1 MGQKASVPNA
11 SGKTV
16 GTALAEV
23 KIGHMRDA
31 HGIIGNGFANNI
43 TPVTLVPQR
52 YRSTICGIPCC
63 WVSIPHGFG
72 AQVSRFGAEIAGDEH
87 DGTVSSGFQIF
98 PPWMA
103 VNRLVSR
110 QLIIFDT
117 PVKFCK
123 TSDDVTV
130 NIDVIIVFEITHAR
144 DFVFS
149 LGPQKLDDL
158 LRASQ
163 EEVLRQLVYE
173 TKVEN
178 IYDLHGAK
186 TDEFVKLMNEQFN
199 QYGVTIHHFI
209 VEEVQ
214 IPEKMAKDFEDTT
227 LYEAKTHERKMKQ
240 DYDKMN
246 LNHEEGKQKLNDEC
260 DNKKLATEQQNL
272 TAKAQLAKDVREVIA
287 STEKDIAILDAERD
301 AVVADMEAKG
311 DLERAKINMEVLRAK
326 REGQATI
333 NAEVEKQ
340 GAEASAYE
348 RVKNAEGKVGEAEK
362 LALGMKDIAEAEG
375 RATSSFAARRNME
388 QDMKRLAIID
398 GISDNRNINIV
409 TSHENNMGLAPD
421 NSLVTQVTQQ
431 GMEAIRMKLAEVTA
445 GSAGKLD
452 MGQKN
457 SGGLVRPVPQQQ
469 M

>member
-1 MGQKASVPNA
+1 
-11 SGKTV
+11 
-16 GTALAEV
+16 
-23 KIGHMRDA
+23 
-31 HGIIGNGFANNI
+31 
-43 TPVTLVPQR
+43 
-52 YRSTICGIPCC
+52 
-63 WVSIPHGFG
+63 
-72 AQVSRFGAEIAGDEH
+72 
-87 DGTVSSGFQIF
+87 
-98 PPWMA
+98 
-103 VNRLVSR
+103 
-110 QLIIFDT
+110 
-117 PVKFCK
+117 
-123 TSDDVTV
+123 
-130 NIDVIIVFEITHAR
+130 
-144 DFVFS
+144 
-149 LGPQKLDDL
+149 
-158 LRASQ
+158 
-163 EEVLRQLVYE
+163 
-173 TKVEN
+173 
-178 IYDLHGAK
+178 
-186 TDEFVKLMNEQFN
+186 
-199 QYGVTIHHFI
+199 
-209 VEEVQ
+209 
-214 IPEKMAKDFEDTT
+214 
-227 LYEAKTHERKMKQ
+227 MKQ

-340 GAEASAYE
+340 GAEALAYE